1 MSQVAAFMAKLKAPA
16 KGSGAR
22 RVVRRTEDFRRRCGK
37 TVLLLED

>member
-16 KGSGAR
+16 KSGAR

-37 TVLLLED
+37 TGLLLEG